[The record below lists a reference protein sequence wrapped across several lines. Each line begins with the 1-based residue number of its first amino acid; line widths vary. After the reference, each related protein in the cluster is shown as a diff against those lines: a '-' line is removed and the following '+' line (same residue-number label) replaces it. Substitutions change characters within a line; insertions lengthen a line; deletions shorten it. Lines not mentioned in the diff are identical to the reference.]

1 MDQQAYGYSF
11 ELGRG
16 QNFSVNDI
24 AKMFNLDVIYKNK
37 KKGEARNTLSTDTTA
52 KDVLGWIPT
61 RNVKDYIKTK
71 I

>member
-1 MDQQAYGYSF
+1 
-11 ELGRG
+11 
-16 QNFSVNDI
+16 
-24 AKMFNLDVIYKNK
+24 MFNLDVIYKNN

-61 RNVKDYIKTK
+61 RNVEDYIKTK